1 MTGGA
6 GNSDAFGLQR
16 FRDAQAPV
24 IARVEAELAAGRK
37 RSHWMWFVF
46 PQLRALGR
54 SETALFYGIGSIDEA
69 RAFLAD
75 PLLGS
80 RLRRVTELAL
90 AAHAPSLTA
99 LFGTPDDMKFRSS
112 MTLFA
117 VADGTPGN
125 LFERAL
131 ERWCGGERDEAT
143 LDLLKAD

>member
-1 MTGGA
+1 MTSGEGM
-6 GNSDAFGLQR
+6 SDPFGLQR

-37 RSHWMWFVF
+37 RSHWMWFIF

-54 SETALFYGIGSIDEA
+54 SETALFYGIGSLDEA
-69 RAFLAD
+69 RAYLAD
-75 PLLGS
+75 PRLGG
-80 RLRRVTELAL
+80 RLRRVTELAI
-90 AAHAPSLTA
+90 AAEAPSLTA
-99 LFGTPDDMKFRSS
+99 LFGPPDDLKLRSP

-117 VADGTPGN
+117 LADGTAGN

-143 LDLLKAD
+143 LDLLHAD